1 MRAIQGVHWH
11 SNDLSCA
18 LWLTE
23 VSTAASAWGV
33 QEAAALH
40 HDDND
45 DGHEL
50 CTVQKMILKACRV
63 NRME

>member
-1 MRAIQGVHWH
+1 MRAIQGVHY

-50 CTVQKMILKACRV
+50 CTAEDDTEGMQS
-63 NRME
+63 